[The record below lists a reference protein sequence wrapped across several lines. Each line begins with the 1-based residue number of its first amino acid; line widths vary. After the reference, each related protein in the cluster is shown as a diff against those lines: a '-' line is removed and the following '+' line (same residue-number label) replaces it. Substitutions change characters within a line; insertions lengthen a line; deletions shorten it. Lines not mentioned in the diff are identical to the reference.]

1 MKVNQSTVMLH
12 SYVKIAL
19 LVLIPLFSNAQQI
32 QLNTPFVLNRNMI
45 NPSYDGALDFHQF
58 DFFMGSKQKWNGV
71 VPGAPTVN
79 VFHAMAKFTDKHSVG
94 VQLIEHNFA
103 TFNYK
108 AFAIPYSFTAKINDN
123 HSFKLGLSPRF
134 IQSTIDFSN
143 AITEMTI
150 EPAKDDYSRLTVF
163 IDATAGISY
172 HYKNRIK
179 IGASMSNFLV
189 NGSANDPDMLNYS
202 QYSILQGLFDVQ
214 YVMLENNISQ
224 VSIDA
229 LCVTNGTLSPSIQA
243 YVTGSK
249 KFSNAAALM
258 AIGYKSTGEFV
269 TIIRLQ
275 MPKFYYLYSYEIPIS
290 GNQLSTFTGNYVG
303 LGYRFG
309 ALRN

>member
-1 MKVNQSTVMLH
+1 MLH
-12 SYVKIAL
+12 SYVKIL
-19 LVLIPLFSNAQQI
+19 ILVFLPLISSAQQI
-32 QLNTPFVLNRNMI
+32 QLNTPFLLNRNMI
-45 NPSYDGALDFHQF
+45 NPSYNGVLDFHQF
-58 DFFMGSKQKWNGV
+58 DFFAGSKQKWNGV

-79 VFHAMAKFTDKHSVG
+79 VFHALAKFTDKHSG
-94 VQLIEHNFA
+94 GIQLIEHNYA

-108 AFAIPYSFTAKINDN
+108 AFALPYSFSAKINEN

-134 IQSTIDFSN
+134 IQSSIDFSN

-189 NGSANDPDMLNYS
+189 NGSANDPDMLSYS
-202 QYSILQGLFDVQ
+202 QYSILQGLFDMQ
-214 YVMLENNISQ
+214 YVMLENSISQ
-224 VSIDA
+224 LSIDA
-229 LCVTNGTLSPSIQA
+229 LCVTNGPLSSSFQV

-249 KFSNAAALM
+249 NFSNATTLM
-258 AIGYKSTGEFV
+258 AVGYKSTGEIV